1 MIANSFFT
9 LIKDRLRSILAGRH
23 QEGGSLILPFGGLIT
38 CRKKQ
43 LIRSVSFHKPGLIL
57 VINGTKSV
65 YFQERRIACRAGEM
79 LAVPALS
86 RFDMTNQ
93 PQGAEDLYLA
103 LFLEFNRRLIERLRL
118 NYGAIT
124 ARDRSAKQH
133 KLHFKGNE
141 MLYEAV
147 FHYLQIVDLPGMDTE
162 VLEHRLLGVLLCLV
176 TQKPSL
182 HMLLSLS
189 DHWQERV
196 YSILLAEPGRRWKVA
211 DICAKLAVSEST
223 LRRRLKEEGTD
234 YHTILA
240 DLRLNLALTQVQMT
254 YLPIYE
260 VALNCGYQSA
270 SQFTRR
276 FRERFGVTPTA
287 LRESRSFYPMTI

>member
-1 MIANSFFT
+1 MVNSFFT
-9 LIKDRLRSILAGRH
+9 FIKDRLRSILAGRH
-23 QEGGSLILPFGGLIT
+23 QQGGSLILPFGGLIT

-57 VINGTKSV
+57 VISGKKSV
-65 YFQERRIACRAGEM
+65 YFQERHIACKAGEM
-79 LAVPALS
+79 LAIPALS
-86 RFDMTNQ
+86 QFDMTNH
-93 PQGAEDLYLA
+93 PEVADGLYLS
-103 LFLEFNRRLIERLRL
+103 LFIEFNRPLIERLRL

-124 ARDRSAKQH
+124 AKRRSVKQC
-133 KLHFKGNE
+133 KIHFKGNE

-147 FHYLQIVDLPGMDTE
+147 FHYLQLIDLPGMDTE

-176 TQKPSL
+176 SQKPSL

-189 DHWQERV
+189 DHWRERV
-196 YSILLAEPGRRWKVA
+196 CSIFLAEPGRKWKVA
-211 DICAKLAVSEST
+211 DICARLAVSEST
-223 LRRRLKEEGTD
+223 LRRRLKEEDTD
-234 YHTILA
+234 YHTLLM
-240 DLRLNLALTQVQMT
+240 DLRLNLALTLVQMS

-260 VALNCGYQSA
+260 VAMNCGYQSA

-287 LRESRSFYPMTI
+287 LRESRSIYPIKI